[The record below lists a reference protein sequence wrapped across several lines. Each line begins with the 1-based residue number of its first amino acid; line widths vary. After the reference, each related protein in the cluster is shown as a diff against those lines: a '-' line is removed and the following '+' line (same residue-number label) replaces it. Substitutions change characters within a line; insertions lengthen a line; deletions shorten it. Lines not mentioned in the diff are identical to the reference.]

1 MSVGELTKHVTEAAK
16 AKAEAAPLSSAAQ
29 KAALEEAEA
38 EARAAHKSG
47 DVLRIRKALKK
58 LDELLDD

>member
-1 MSVGELTKHVTEAAK
+1 MSAGELTKHVSETAK
-16 AKAEAAPLSSAAQ
+16 AKAEAVSGSSAAE
-29 KAALEEAEA
+29 KLALEEAET

-47 DVLRIRKALKK
+47 DPLRIRRALKR